1 MDNEDQSQVTPSP
14 EELADQ
20 FIGQCALFDNEKLV
34 ARSAFVAGYSIARA
48 DHDMSYRQGY
58 LDGMIDSQAKATK
71 LESFMKGFEK
81 GIKQLRASN
90 PPKEEK

>member
-1 MDNEDQSQVTPSP
+1 
-14 EELADQ
+14 
-20 FIGQCALFDNEKLV
+20 
-34 ARSAFVAGYSIARA
+34 
-48 DHDMSYRQGY
+48 MSYRQGY